1 MEEPKSCRM
10 ERYQSHSGHSGSRR
24 GCDSRGSEVKRVWT
38 RERRTD
44 SDLNADELLVVLQRD
59 VIRDRLSAV
68 MKSRVEAWIDVR
80 PMARSGDNRAE
91 NLGAG
96 RHRSHGC
103 LAPSSGER
111 SVGR

>member
-1 MEEPKSCRM
+1 MEK
-10 ERYQSHSGHSGSRR
+10 YQSHSGHSDSRR
-24 GCDSRGSEVKRVWT
+24 GCDLRGSEVKRVWT

-44 SDLNADELLVVLQRD
+44 SDLNADELLLDLQRY
-59 VIRDRLSAV
+59 VTRDRPSAAK
-68 MKSRVEAWIDVR
+68 KSRVEAWIDVR
-80 PMARSGDNRAE
+80 PMARSDDSRAE